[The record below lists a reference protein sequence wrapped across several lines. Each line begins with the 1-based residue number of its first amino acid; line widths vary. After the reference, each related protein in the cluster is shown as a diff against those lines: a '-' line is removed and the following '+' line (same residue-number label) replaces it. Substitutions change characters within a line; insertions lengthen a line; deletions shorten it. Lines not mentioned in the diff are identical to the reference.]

1 MQSYFVTA
9 TGTEIGKTYVT
20 AGILRAARAAG
31 RPLHAIKPLLSG
43 YEAATAADSDPGI
56 LLAAMGKRVT
66 PKNIAAIAP
75 WRFSAP
81 LSPDMAAA
89 RESRTIDVANLIAFC
104 AQTIRLA
111 GRPVLIEGVGGAAV
125 PLDAT
130 HLVADWIQ
138 ALNLP
143 TLLVAGTYLGT
154 ISHTI
159 TTAETLH
166 MRGIRIAAIILNESP
181 SQPVP
186 PEETAAT
193 LTRYLHSPIHIIPRT
208 YNDRSFAALAE
219 AL

>member
-20 AGILRAARAAG
+20 AGILRAGRAAG
-31 RPLHAIKPLLSG
+31 RKLHAIKPLLSG
-43 YEAATAADSDPGI
+43 YEAARAADSDPGI

-66 PKNIAAIAP
+66 AKNIAAIAP
-75 WRFSAP
+75 WRFAAP

-89 RESRTIDVANLIAFC
+89 REARRIEVAKLVDFC
-104 AQTIRLA
+104 LETMRLA

-125 PLDAT
+125 PLDDT

-138 ALNLP
+138 ALSLP
-143 TLLVAGTYLGT
+143 ALLVAGTYLGT

-159 TTAETLH
+159 TAAETLH
-166 MRGIRIAAIILNESP
+166 MRGIRIAGIILNESL

-186 PEETAAT
+186 AAETAAT
-193 LTRYLHSPIHIIPRT
+193 LARFLHAPIHIIPRT
-208 YNDRSFAALAE
+208 YNDQSFVALA
-219 AL
+219 ASL